1 MSVPSD
7 RPADRPT
14 DIDFERLRAQIW
26 QQLQQ
31 AVGDREHEWRTPV
44 LAGIDA
50 DGLPQARTVV
60 LRRADPIAS
69 TLQVY
74 TDSRSPKVDELLG
87 QPDAVLVFWSRRL
100 SWQLRA
106 RVTVQ
111 VLTEGELVEAA
122 WEQVSRTAAG
132 ADDLAPA
139 APGSVFVS
147 TEQGNHTSHHL
158 AVLLATIEA
167 FDWLELARGANRR
180 VRFDNT
186 GACRL
191 IP

>member
-7 RPADRPT
+7 RPAD
-14 DIDFERLRAQIW
+14 IDFESLRARIW
-26 QQLQQ
+26 QELQQ
-31 AVGDREHEWRTPV
+31 AVAERGHDWRTPV
-44 LAGIDA
+44 LAGVDV

-60 LRRADPIAS
+60 LRQADPIAC

-74 TDSRSPKVDELLG
+74 TDSRSPKVTELLRR
-87 QPDAVLVFWSRRL
+87 PDALLVFWSRRL

-111 VLTEGELVEAA
+111 VQTDGERVQAA
-122 WEQVSRTAAG
+122 WERVSRTAAA
-132 ADDLAPA
+132 ADYLAPA
-139 APGSVFVS
+139 APGSVFAS
-147 TEQGNHTSHHL
+147 SPQGDHVSHHL
-158 AVLLATIEA
+158 AVLLARVES
-167 FDWLELARGANRR
+167 FDWLELAREGHRR
-180 VRFDNT
+180 VRFDES